1 MYITHELSSMIIAYV
16 ILTFIFYVLNG
27 IVRLIKNPPFRKNIC
42 DHLIADF
49 EKRINIYQRAI
60 MSIKSLK
67 QNPVLLKS
75 FMYPI
80 YIIILLVVLSIVSLG
95 ITILTKLI

>member
-27 IVRLIKNPPFRKNIC
+27 IIRLIKNPPFRKNIC

-49 EKRINIYQRAI
+49 EKRIKECIDIDYEQRFCKWL
-60 MSIKSLK
+60 SDQGSQSVEEVGIKTLLEIFDTMDKEEK
-67 QNPVLLKS
+67 Q
-75 FMYPI
+75 
-80 YIIILLVVLSIVSLG
+80 
-95 ITILTKLI
+95 